1 MALLVFSFGIFYG
14 FTETISAQTD
24 MDTTAKLNPINS
36 WLNIARRF
44 CAGSAKLG
52 SGSGNSASLTSSE
65 ITDSSSYSNA
75 LYVG

>member
-36 WLNIARRF
+36 LAVKYKLMVEYCEEILRWF
-44 CAGSAKLG
+44 CQTQQWQRK
-52 SGSGNSASLTSSE
+52 
-65 ITDSSSYSNA
+65 
-75 LYVG
+75 

>member
-36 WLNIARRF
+36 LAVKYKLMVEYCEEILRWF
-44 CAGSAKLG
+44 C
-52 SGSGNSASLTSSE
+52 
-65 ITDSSSYSNA
+65 
-75 LYVG
+75 